1 MYRKLV
7 LKRVEKG
14 KFLSERVCSYKRL
27 LTNEK
32 QHSDQDL
39 PIGSKPNFICFRY
52 NFMLFFELP
61 KIQGIAPIAPLTLR
75 PLGNMMAEANT
86 MMKQMQG

>member
-1 MYRKLV
+1 MISDFVKGLFWSFGNQQEFLFGKYVQEIV

-14 KFLSERVCSYKRL
+14 KFLSERVCSYMRL

-39 PIGSKPNFICFRY
+39 PIGSKANFICFR
-52 NFMLFFELP
+52 
-61 KIQGIAPIAPLTLR
+61 
-75 PLGNMMAEANT
+75 
-86 MMKQMQG
+86 